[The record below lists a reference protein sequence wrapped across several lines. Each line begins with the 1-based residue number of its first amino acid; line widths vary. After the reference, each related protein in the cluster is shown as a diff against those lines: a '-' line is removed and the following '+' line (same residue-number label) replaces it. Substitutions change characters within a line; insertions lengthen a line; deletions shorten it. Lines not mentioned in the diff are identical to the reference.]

1 MTSRQRAGWRR
12 AARAWTV
19 GTLVT
24 AASMGGFVAGVTPT
38 ASAVSTVAAASAQ
51 SDVDAIELVHP
62 DDVRG
67 NLTLPGHRRRSA
79 RPSPGR
85 AATPAVVSSTGEVT
99 RPAHGSAPVDVVLTV
114 TGTLGAATA
123 TRSITVRVQPLPA
136 AADYEAYAF
145 AYFAGESTDDGE
157 KIYFGASRGND
168 PLDYDVLNDGQ
179 ARPVV
184 RSSGPRDCATPSSS
198 APRRATASTCS
209 PPTSR
214 PTRPSTSARRRRRGT
229 KYLEVWES
237 TDLVHWSDQ
246 RHVKVSSDFAGN
258 TWAPEAFYDEEA
270 GEYVVY
276 WASALYPTT
285 DVAGRDIN
293 TSYQRMMYATTRDF
307 VTFSDPKPWIDVKRG
322 TGRGMIDATIARTAT
337 PTSASSRTR
346 P

>member
-1 MTSRQRAGWRR
+1 M
-12 AARAWTV
+12 
-19 GTLVT
+19 
-24 AASMGGFVAGVTPT
+24 
-38 ASAVSTVAAASAQ
+38 
-51 SDVDAIELVHP
+51 
-62 DDVRG
+62 
-67 NLTLPGHRRRSA
+67 
-79 RPSPGR
+79 
-85 AATPAVVSSTGEVT
+85 
-99 RPAHGSAPVDVVLTV
+99 VLTV
-114 TGTLGAATA
+114 TGTLGTATA
-123 TRSITVRVQPLPA
+123 TRSITVRVQPLPE

-168 PLDYDVLNDGQ
+168 PLDYDVLNDG
-179 ARPVV
+179 RPVLSSQFGTKGLRDPFII
-184 RSSGPRDCATPSSS
+184 RSAEGDRFYLLATDLKAYPAVDFGEAQESGS
-198 APRRATASTCS
+198 
-209 PPTSR
+209 
-214 PTRPSTSARRRRRGT
+214 

-322 TGRGMIDATIARTAT
+322 TGRGMIDATIVRRTAT

>member
-1 MTSRQRAGWRR
+1 MTTADRWRR

-67 NLTLPGHRRRSA
+67 NLTLPATGAGGTSFA
-79 RPSPGR
+79 WSSG
-85 AATPAVVSSTGEVT
+85 TPAVVSSTGEVT

-123 TRSITVRVQPLPA
+123 TRSITVSVQPLPE

-168 PLDYDVLNDGQ
+168 PLDYDVLNDGR

-184 RSSGPRDCATPSSS
+184 PARHEG
-198 APRRATASTCS
+198 TA
-209 PPTSR
+209 R
-214 PTRPSTSARRRRRGT
+214 PLHHPLRG
-229 KYLEVWES
+229 
-237 TDLVHWSDQ
+237 
-246 RHVKVSSDFAGN
+246 G
-258 TWAPEAFYDEEA
+258 
-270 GEYVVY
+270 
-276 WASALYPTT
+276 
-285 DVAGRDIN
+285 
-293 TSYQRMMYATTRDF
+293 
-307 VTFSDPKPWIDVKRG
+307 
-322 TGRGMIDATIARTAT
+322 
-337 PTSASSRTR
+337 
-346 P
+346 